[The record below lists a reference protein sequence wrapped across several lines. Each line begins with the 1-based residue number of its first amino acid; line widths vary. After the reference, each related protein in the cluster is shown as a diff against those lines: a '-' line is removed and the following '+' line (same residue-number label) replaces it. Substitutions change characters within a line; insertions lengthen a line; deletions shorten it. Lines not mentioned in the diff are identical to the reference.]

1 MGNLA
6 QMASHL
12 GHDVAGVDQKVY
24 PPMSDELAKSG
35 ISFKEG
41 YTEENFQDA
50 DIYILGNVISKD
62 NPLLI
67 KILSHGKNIMSGPE
81 WLYENVLKDKK
92 VIAVSGTHGK
102 TTVTTMI
109 AHALLEQGEN
119 PGYLIAGVP
128 KMLKK
133 SWNISDSKFFV
144 IEADEYDTS
153 CFDKEPKFFH
163 YRPHTLL
170 INNIEFDHADIFN
183 NIDDIKKQF
192 HHLLKIVPK
201 SGNLIYFDD
210 DQNTSDV
217 IKSGLWCNKVIIGS
231 DHIEIDILHRA
242 LIVDNKKYS
251 FDRDQILN
259 SLTSKDIND
268 AFNSISKWEGYSP
281 TPLVKLNKLS
291 KELNLKNIFY
301 KDENKRFN
309 LKSFKA
315 LGGAYAVEKV
325 TKGNKEIVVATATAG
340 NHGRSVAWGAKRL
353 GLKCKIFISEFVS
366 DARGK
371 AMEALG
377 AEVIKVK
384 GNYENSLIECIK
396 QSTENN
402 WQIVQD
408 VAWKDYMLVPKYT
421 MAGYS
426 VMMKE

>member
-1 MGNLA
+1 
-6 QMASHL
+6 
-12 GHDVAGVDQKVY
+12 
-24 PPMSDELAKSG
+24 MS
-35 ISFKEG
+35 
-41 YTEENFQDA
+41 
-50 DIYILGNVISKD
+50 
-62 NPLLI
+62 
-67 KILSHGKNIMSGPE
+67 ILSNGHQWK
-81 WLYENVLKDKK
+81 L
-92 VIAVSGTHGK
+92 T
-102 TTVTTMI
+102 
-109 AHALLEQGEN
+109 
-119 PGYLIAGVP
+119 
-128 KMLKK
+128 
-133 SWNISDSKFFV
+133 
-144 IEADEYDTS
+144 
-153 CFDKEPKFFH
+153 
-163 YRPHTLL
+163 
-170 INNIEFDHADIFN
+170 EF
-183 NIDDIKKQF
+183 
-192 HHLLKIVPK
+192 
-201 SGNLIYFDD
+201 
-210 DQNTSDV
+210 
-217 IKSGLWCNKVIIGS
+217 
-231 DHIEIDILHRA
+231 
-242 LIVDNKKYS
+242 VDNKKYS

-259 SLTSKDIND
+259 SLTSKDIDD

-281 TPLVKLNKLS
+281 TPLVKLNKLT

-421 MAGYS
+421 MSGYS
-426 VMMKE
+426 VMMKEIAEQINNEKISHIILQAGVGGMAGAMVAGIARYLDNIPTIIVVEPDSAACVMESIKTGKIEKIDIKRESLMGGMSCGEVSLVPWEILKNSVKHCISLPDDDIAKTMKLLGNASFSEESIIAGENAAPGVISLIASYEDETIKNKIELNEKSNVLIFGCEGDTDQEMYQKLVNQK